1 MKAKPYLLR
10 ITSVLYD
17 TQHNNYNANVRRNC
31 LGQILFGRDLI
42 ILALLMKVNNRNTS
56 RDGSR
61 TATASKMERFVII
74 VNGYYHKA
82 LRLGCCSSPRSAS
95 VPLEFLVLLLYLSCS
110 QSPGEILVKSCSENF
125 AKLAGNHL
133 CRSHCL
139 IRLHSVGTFFIKKL
153 RNRCF
158 LESFVKLLRAAF
170 LLTYVSAPT
179 TQKRQN
185 SLIATRG
192 LRLKV

>member
-42 ILALLMKVNNRNTS
+42 ILALLIKVNNRNTS

-74 VNGYYHKA
+74 VNG
-82 LRLGCCSSPRSAS
+82 R
-95 VPLEFLVLLLYLSCS
+95 
-110 QSPGEILVKSCSENF
+110 
-125 AKLAGNHL
+125 
-133 CRSHCL
+133 
-139 IRLHSVGTFFIKKL
+139 
-153 RNRCF
+153 
-158 LESFVKLLRAAF
+158 
-170 LLTYVSAPT
+170 
-179 TQKRQN
+179 
-185 SLIATRG
+185 
-192 LRLKV
+192 